1 MTNQQLLRASPAEEF
16 SIARQVMKDVADYYL
31 ANGGPAAARVHVET
45 VANELK
51 IYPDCHEAYLDTMSM
66 IADAEHTE
74 RLKAEELFQQQ
85 QQNMIRSMMS
95 VIKPDKT
102 AKQSSTNK
110 HPQQDPDD
118 VVLPQKL
125 SSEKAMR
132 IWKVLQQTGI
142 VDEHYQPI
150 RLSRTMKACLANEIM
165 MRLSSETE
173 ILLGLTE
180 KWKPFEIL
188 WQTKD
193 MKSDYYKA
201 TIQKNTAAFKKKLEQ
216 LFADI

>member
-1 MTNQQLLRASPAEEF
+1 MTNQQLSRASPAEEF

-51 IYPDCHEAYLDTMSM
+51 IYTDCHEAYLDTMAM

-74 RLKAEELFQQQ
+74 RLKVEELLQQQ
-85 QQNMIRSMMS
+85 QQNLIRSMMG

-102 AKQSSTNK
+102 AKQSSANK
-110 HPQQDPDD
+110 HPQQNAHD
-118 VVLPQKL
+118 VVLPLKL

-132 IWKVLQQTGI
+132 IWKVLQQAGI

>member
-51 IYPDCHEAYLDTMSM
+51 IYPDCHEAYLDTMAM

-74 RLKAEELFQQQ
+74 RLKAEELLQQQ
-85 QQNMIRSMMS
+85 QQNLIRSMMS
-95 VIKPDKT
+95 VIKSDKT
-102 AKQSSTNK
+102 AKQSPVSK
-110 HPQQDPDD
+110 HPQQDPHD
-118 VVLPQKL
+118 VVLPLKL

-132 IWKVLQQTGI
+132 IWKVLQQAGI

>member
-1 MTNQQLLRASPAEEF
+1 
-16 SIARQVMKDVADYYL
+16 
-31 ANGGPAAARVHVET
+31 
-45 VANELK
+45 
-51 IYPDCHEAYLDTMSM
+51 
-66 IADAEHTE
+66 
-74 RLKAEELFQQQ
+74 
-85 QQNMIRSMMS
+85 
-95 VIKPDKT
+95 
-102 AKQSSTNK
+102 
-110 HPQQDPDD
+110 
-118 VVLPQKL
+118 
-125 SSEKAMR
+125 MR
-132 IWKVLQQTGI
+132 IWRILQQAGI

>member
-1 MTNQQLLRASPAEEF
+1 MVSQQLLRASPAEEF
-16 SIARQVMKDVADYYL
+16 SIARQVMKDVTDYYL
-31 ANGGPAAARVHVET
+31 TNGGPAAARVHVEK

-51 IYPDCHEAYLDTMSM
+51 IYPDCHEAYIETMAM
-66 IADAEHTE
+66 IAEFEQTE
-74 RLKAEELFQQQ
+74 RLKAEEVLQQQ
-85 QQNMIRSMMS
+85 QQNLIRSMMG
-95 VIKPDKT
+95 VIKSDKT
-102 AKQSSTNK
+102 VKQSSANK
-110 HPQQDPDD
+110 HSEQKPRD
-118 VVLPQKL
+118 VVLPLKL

-132 IWKVLQQTGI
+132 IWRILQQAGI

-150 RLSRTMKACLANEIM
+150 KLSRTMKACLANEII

-173 ILLGLTE
+173 IMLGLTE

-201 TIQKNTAAFKKKLEQ
+201 TIQKNTVAFKKKLEQ

>member
-1 MTNQQLLRASPAEEF
+1 
-16 SIARQVMKDVADYYL
+16 
-31 ANGGPAAARVHVET
+31 
-45 VANELK
+45 
-51 IYPDCHEAYLDTMSM
+51 
-66 IADAEHTE
+66 
-74 RLKAEELFQQQ
+74 
-85 QQNMIRSMMS
+85 
-95 VIKPDKT
+95 
-102 AKQSSTNK
+102 
-110 HPQQDPDD
+110 
-118 VVLPQKL
+118 
-125 SSEKAMR
+125 MR
-132 IWKVLQQTGI
+132 IWRILQQAGI

-150 RLSRTMKACLANEIM
+150 RLSRTMKACLANEII

-173 ILLGLTE
+173 IMLGLTE